1 MQGQRILIEKKDYM
15 RTKGFIMALML
26 ATLPLGGVLADGVR
40 FLVVN
45 AKDGTNTTFALADEP
60 RVSCK
65 SGELTVVSKGTSFAL
80 SLAEVASY
88 AFSEESTGIGEI
100 LKEGNVKLENGC
112 VVFSGLLA
120 GSMVSAYMQDGR
132 LVKACKADVNG
143 AVVVDLAELPKGVVI
158 LHSNRTDIKIIN
170 R

>member
-1 MQGQRILIEKKDYM
+1 
-15 RTKGFIMALML
+15 ML

-88 AFSEESTGIGEI
+88 AFSES
-100 LKEGNVKLENGC
+100 
-112 VVFSGLLA
+112 LA
-120 GSMVSAYMQDGR
+120 GYWLAVWFLPTCRTEGLSKPARLMSMARWS
-132 LVKACKADVNG
+132 L
-143 AVVVDLAELPKGVVI
+143 
-158 LHSNRTDIKIIN
+158 T
-170 R
+170 